1 MAAAHGRSRSGTFW
15 INLKKKNTN
24 TGRLTAFSLLLC
36 VFLYVPAVAAPASP
50 STISGF
56 VYDKSTGE
64 TLIGATVYLKG
75 TRLGGTTNS
84 NGYFVISDVPSG
96 KDTLV
101 VSYLGYHRHE
111 QALDLSRSIGRLLK
125 ISLEPKAY
133 KVGEVVVTA
142 DSMTMAERA
151 FKRPVSTLDLTQS
164 QVNAIP
170 KFIEPDLLRALESL
184 PGIMP
189 ISDFSSALY
198 VRGGTPDQ
206 NLYLIDG
213 AVIYEPEHAFGIFS
227 TFNTDAIKR
236 VMVSKGGFGAQYG
249 DRLSSV
255 IDVTEL
261 DGNRQKFEA
270 KANISLIAASVTAQ
284 MPVWSFGSIA
294 GSFRRTYIDQ
304 TYAKFI
310 KDIPNYYF
318 DDGNL
323 TGKFQLDD
331 RDNLTLSYFGSEDNL
346 NYQFDK
352 SSANS
357 PLINYNWGN
366 SVASAKWDHI
376 FGSKLLSDFL
386 VSYSGFVSN
395 FGIQNLVSLNERN
408 TISNYSI
415 KESLRYYM
423 SNETTLRFGAAYQRV
438 GITYNLLTS
447 SGAISLGYPTDKA
460 VGYGILSWRPDPLWD
475 IEAGLRFERFHS
487 DRTFVN
493 IDPRASVKYRLSESS
508 SLKFAAGIY
517 HQYMDSVERLFF
529 SSIWLPAGRYI
540 DNSEATHFIVGYD
553 KQLSRLFQLEVNAYY
568 KGYRNID
575 IYNQNLNA
583 EAVPSGYLPNGN
595 PVYSSDR
602 NVFLTGNG
610 KSFGLELLLRKDEG
624 AVTGWVGYSLSR
636 TEYLFPDINQGNYFV
651 PRQDRTSV
659 VNFVLNGDIGDI
671 LTGKWGE
678 PARKSASSW
687 LLGLNFVF
695 TTGQPITV
703 PASVY
708 FVNALPAWDS
718 YGAGNQNL
726 PSYQLY
732 PGPIDTY
739 RLPDYIRLDMSI
751 TWKRDF
757 GTWTLA
763 PYLQIFNLGNRENVW
778 FIRYSSKNSNG
789 QIVQDVTPVYMLPFL
804 PSIGVTIKF

>member
-1 MAAAHGRSRSGTFW
+1 MLLLICG
-15 INLKKKNTN
+15 
-24 TGRLTAFSLLLC
+24 SLLI
-36 VFLYVPAVAAPASP
+36 AANAMAGPTA
-50 STISGF
+50 TVSGF
-56 VYDKSTGE
+56 VYDKSNGE
-64 TLIGATVYLKG
+64 TLIGATVYLKNTKLG
-75 TRLGGTTNS
+75 TTTNS
-84 NGYFVISDVPSG
+84 NGYFVISGVPAG

-101 VSYLGYHRHE
+101 VSYLGYDRSE
-111 QALDLSRSIGRLLK
+111 TAVDLAPGRSEFFK
-125 ISLEPKAY
+125 IHLVPKAY

-151 FKRPVSTLDLTQS
+151 FNRPVSTLELSQS

-236 VMVSKGGFGAQYG
+236 VMVSKGGFGAEYG

-261 DGNRQKFEA
+261 DGNREKFEGN
-270 KANISLIAASVTAQ
+270 ANVSLIAASATVQ
-284 MPVWSFGSIA
+284 MPVWSFGSVA

-310 KDIPNYYF
+310 KDFPNYYF

-323 TGKFQLDD
+323 TGKFQLSD
-331 RDNLTLSYFGSEDNL
+331 RDNITLSYFGSEDKL

-352 SSANS
+352 SSAQS
-357 PLINYNWGN
+357 PVLNYNWGN
-366 SVASAKWDHI
+366 NVASARWDHV

-386 VSYSGFVSN
+386 ASYSGFVSN
-395 FGIQNLVSLNERN
+395 FGIENLISLNERN
-408 TISNYSI
+408 TISNYSL
-415 KESLRYYM
+415 KESLRYYA
-423 SNETTLRFGAAYQRV
+423 SNSTMLRFGAGYQRV

-447 SGAISLGYPTDKA
+447 DGAINFDSPTDKLTA
-460 VGYGILSWRPDPLWD
+460 YGIASWRPDPLWD
-475 IEAGLRFERFHS
+475 IEGGLRFERFHS
-487 DRTFVN
+487 SAIFVN
-493 IDPRASVKYRLSESS
+493 LDPRLSVKYRLSESS
-508 SLKFAAGIY
+508 SLKFATGIY

-529 SSIWLPAGRYI
+529 SSIWLPAGKYI

-553 KQLSRLFQLEVNAYY
+553 KQLTRLFQLEANAYY
-568 KGYRNID
+568 KNYRNID

-583 EAVPSGYLPNGN
+583 QAVPSGYLPNGN
-595 PVYSSDR
+595 PIYTSDE
-602 NVFLTGNG
+602 NVFLRGNG
-610 KSFGLELLLRKDEG
+610 ESYGLELLLRKDEG

-636 TEYLFPDINQGNYFV
+636 TEYRFPDINQGNPFV

-659 VNFVLNGDIGDI
+659 VNFVLNGNIGDI
-671 LTGKWGE
+671 FSGKWNE
-678 PARKSASSW
+678 PVRKKSSSW
-687 LLGLNFVF
+687 LLGLNFIF

-718 YGAGNQNL
+718 YGAANQNL
-726 PSYQLY
+726 PNYQLY

-739 RLPDYIRLDMSI
+739 RLPDYMRLDLSI
-751 TWKRDF
+751 TWKRDY
-757 GTWTLA
+757 GTWSLA
-763 PYLQIFNLGNRENVW
+763 PYLQIFNLGNRKNLW

-789 QIVQDVTPVYMLPFL
+789 QIVQEVTPVYMLPFL